1 MADIRIERE
10 REVESGWEFDVRV
23 NAGQAADP
31 ARFALTLSW
40 ADYDHWSSGTEP
52 PSEIARQVVEFVLA
66 HRPADELPRRFDAA
80 TVRRWWPEID
90 GELTRGR

>member
-1 MADIRIERE
+1 MADVEIERE

-23 NAGQAADP
+23 NAGSGADP

-52 PSEIARQVVEFVLA
+52 PSDIARQVIEFVVA
-66 HRPADELPRRFDAA
+66 RRTIEHLPPRFDAA
-80 TVRRWWPEID
+80 TVRRWLPEID
-90 GELTRGR
+90 AALTRGR

>member
-23 NAGQAADP
+23 SAGQGADP
-31 ARFALTLSW
+31 TRFALTLSW

-52 PSEIARQVVEFVLA
+52 PSEIARQVVEFVLT